1 MQVGIYHVSS
11 NGTTKTSNALSIDSI
26 TIKGIGVDSILYKN
40 SKKIQSVVL
49 PLNKLDTLQESSFQV
64 KFNTITDTITIIHQN
79 KTEYLSLECGC
90 IKTHIIDTVLTTNHF
105 IDSVRISVHNVNTS
119 TSAKENIKI
128 YK

>member
-1 MQVGIYHVSS
+1 MQVGIYHVSN
-11 NGTTKTSNALSIDSI
+11 NGTTITSNALYIDSI
-26 TIKGIGVDSILYKN
+26 TIKGIGVDSILYNN
-40 SKKIQSVVL
+40 SKKTQNVVL
-49 PLNKLDTLQESSFQV
+49 PLNKLDSLQESSFQV
-64 KFNTITDTITIIHQN
+64 KFNNITDTITIVHQN

-105 IDSVRISVHNVNTS
+105 IDSVHISVHDVNTT